1 MFVTG
6 QLTCEAAG
14 LGEEEGAPGH
24 EEEEG
29 RLQQWEAVKLGELGD
44 VRFRSK
50 SVNTGLRHQ
59 LANVN
64 VAPPP
69 QSDDLS
75 CIVSLQYLLK
85 TRTSLPLRQ
94 KFSASTFKTHLLI
107 LTTCFRTSPSGPKFV

>member
-1 MFVTG
+1 MFVTR

-24 EEEEG
+24 KEEEG
-29 RLQQWEAVKLGELGD
+29 RLQQREAVQLGELGD

-64 VAPPP
+64 VAPPL

-75 CIVSLQYLLK
+75 CIVSL
-85 TRTSLPLRQ
+85 
-94 KFSASTFKTHLLI
+94 
-107 LTTCFRTSPSGPKFV
+107 